1 MPKRT
6 RVEVTEAVTQG
17 SATAIAD
24 IVNWL
29 EKNVSEDKTASGYG
43 PYSNRT
49 SSKYIKEG
57 RRILNWGDG
66 WIFYLKVGKIRVGS
80 NGEWF
85 VEFTRKKDAALFI
98 LRWS

>member
-6 RVEVTEAVTQG
+6 RVNVTETVTQG

-24 IVNWL
+24 IVDWL
-29 EKNVSEDKTASGYG
+29 EKNVGEDKTTSGTG
-43 PYSNRT
+43 PYSSRT
-49 SSKYIKEG
+49 ASKYVNGG

-66 WIFYLKVGKIRVGS
+66 WIFYLKVGKIRLGS

-85 VEFTRKKDAALFI
+85 VEFSRKKDAALFI